1 MRLVPLA
8 LTTLGSV
15 SSCYAY
21 PGASETYQD
30 QIVATRYDTTAEFE
44 GYSTFTVAPEVTF
57 VDTASG
63 GSPEQLSDEVA
74 EVLVE
79 EVARQLAARGYEQ
92 VEPEDEPELG
102 AKVTVVKGTVEGIDY
117 ASYWG
122 GYGYYSPYSWGYYYP
137 YVVPV
142 YYEYDTTVLKV
153 DLVDV
158 RDARPDDLV
167 EQRESGETPT
177 DLRAL
182 WTSVVYGVLEATSVE
197 EAQQAALGID
207 QAFEQSPYL
216 GGAR

>member
-1 MRLVPLA
+1 
-8 LTTLGSV
+8 LGSV

-21 PGASETYQD
+21 PGASETYKD
-30 QIVATRYDTTAEFE
+30 QIVATRYDTTVEFD
-44 GYSTFTVAPEVTF
+44 GFSTFTVAPGVTF

-63 GSPEQLSDEVA
+63 GTSEQLSDEVA
-74 EVLVE
+74 EVLID
-79 EVARQLAARGYEQ
+79 EVARQLADLGYEE

-102 AKVTVVKGTVEGIDY
+102 AKVTVVTGTVEGVDY

-158 RDARPDDLV
+158 RAARPDVLA
-167 EQRESGETPT
+167 EERESGDPPT

-182 WTSVVYGVLEATSVE
+182 LAGEGASRTSIRSAVRCWRRISASAPVT
-197 EAQQAALGID
+197 
-207 QAFEQSPYL
+207 
-216 GGAR
+216 GGPIA

>member
-1 MRLVPLA
+1 MRLLA
-8 LTTLGSV
+8 AALIPFAGI

-21 PGASETYQD
+21 PGASETYND
-30 QIVATRYDTTAEFE
+30 QIVATRYDTSAELE
-44 GYSTFTVAPEVTF
+44 AYSTFTVAPSVTF

-63 GSPEQLSDEVA
+63 GETEQLSDDVA
-74 EVLVE
+74 EVLID
-79 EVARQLAARGYEQ
+79 EVARQLAESGYQQ

-102 AKVTVVKGTVEGIDY
+102 AKVTVVKGTVQGVDY

-158 RDARPDDLV
+158 RDARPDDLA
-167 EQRESGETPT
+167 EQRESGEVPT

-182 WTSVVYGVLEATSVE
+182 WTTVIYGVLEATSVE
-197 EAQQAALGID
+197 EAQQAALGIE
-207 QAFEQSPYL
+207 QAFQQSPYL